1 MTQWG
6 FYFNQ
11 KRCLGCATCTVAC
24 KEWNEGRRGDAK
36 LNGLTDNSL
45 KSLETPRDWKAGTS
59 DKASNYAFLRR
70 FDMKEN
76 WRRVTFFEFGKRA
89 PDVEV
94 VPLSMSCNHCNDPA
108 CVKVCPVKAIS
119 KEKEFGAVIVD
130 SASYAELLRFKL
142 HHYFSRKIDFLGT
155 CPAYQLEKL
164 LKTSSYQPVELI
176 LATTSLV
183 YSPGIDTLHISPILN
198 QQDIN
203 LLNDYFFR
211 NNRSYRQ

>member
-94 VPLSMSCNHCNDPA
+94 VPLSMSMIRPA
-108 CVKVCPVKAIS
+108 
-119 KEKEFGAVIVD
+119 
-130 SASYAELLRFKL
+130 
-142 HHYFSRKIDFLGT
+142 
-155 CPAYQLEKL
+155 
-164 LKTSSYQPVELI
+164 
-176 LATTSLV
+176 
-183 YSPGIDTLHISPILN
+183 
-198 QQDIN
+198 
-203 LLNDYFFR
+203 
-211 NNRSYRQ
+211 

>member
-24 KEWNEGRRGDAK
+24 KEWNEGRRGDVK

-130 SASYAELLRFKL
+130 SAKCIGCGACAKAALREFWQN
-142 HHYFSRKIDFLGT
+142 I
-155 CPAYQLEKL
+155 
-164 LKTSSYQPVELI
+164 LI
-176 LATTSLV
+176 LNRTKPR
-183 YSPGIDTLHISPILN
+183 YRKKTLRDRKRDHPVPKA
-198 QQDIN
+198 
-203 LLNDYFFR
+203 FPPVPEHR
-211 NNRSYRQ
+211 

>member
-130 SASYAELLRFKL
+130 SAKCIGCGACAKALPGPKLRIQSILSPHPLCGTAYAAGPLCR
-142 HHYFSRKIDFLGT
+142 Y
-155 CPAYQLEKL
+155 A
-164 LKTSSYQPVELI
+164 TSPHAVGSHPHRGGL
-176 LATTSLV
+176 
-183 YSPGIDTLHISPILN
+183 
-198 QQDIN
+198 
-203 LLNDYFFR
+203 
-211 NNRSYRQ
+211 

>member
-59 DKASNYAFLRR
+59 DK
-70 FDMKEN
+70 
-76 WRRVTFFEFGKRA
+76 
-89 PDVEV
+89 
-94 VPLSMSCNHCNDPA
+94 
-108 CVKVCPVKAIS
+108 VCPVKAIS

-130 SASYAELLRFKL
+130 SAKCIGCGACAKACPWGAPQYFEALEKTQMGTPEHPHMTKCDMCVDRLRVGLKPACVASCPGRALECGPIEELKKL
-142 HHYFSRKIDFLGT
+142 HPNATFDAVGVPQKFVEQTKPNVLYTARKNFV
-155 CPAYQLEKL
+155 K
-164 LKTSSYQPVELI
+164 
-176 LATTSLV
+176 
-183 YSPGIDTLHISPILN
+183 
-198 QQDIN
+198 
-203 LLNDYFFR
+203 
-211 NNRSYRQ
+211 